1 MSDAEVLAL
10 MLVVGGITFLYR
22 YAMIGLFAHR
32 ALTPWLARLCQFV
45 APASF
50 AALIATT
57 LFVTG
62 HEVHVEFSSPK
73 LWAALVAG
81 IVAWKSGNVFATIAT
96 GMGTLYLLKW
106 LLSTGLL

>member
-1 MSDAEVLAL
+1 MTSFVIVACLILLRNKIRSPMSSFAL
-10 MLVVGGITFLYR
+10 
-22 YAMIGLFAHR
+22 
-32 ALTPWLARLCQFV
+32 
-45 APASF
+45 SF

>member
-1 MSDAEVLAL
+1 MGDAELLVL

-32 ALTPWLARLCQFV
+32 ELPPWLARLCQFV

-50 AALIATT
+50 AALIAST

-62 HEVHVEFSSPK
+62 HDVHVDMSSPK
-73 LWAALVAG
+73 LWAACVAG
-81 IVAWKSGNVFATIAT
+81 LVAWKTGNVLATIAT
-96 GMGTLYLLKW
+96 GMVILYALKW
-106 LLSTGLL
+106 LLSANLF

>member
-1 MSDAEVLAL
+1 MSDSVLLLL
-10 MLVVGGITFLYR
+10 MIVVGAITFLYR

-32 ALTPWLARLCQFV
+32 DLPSWLARLCRFV

-57 LFVTG
+57 LFVSG
-62 HEVHVEFSSPK
+62 HEVHVEISSPK

-81 IVAWKSGNVFATIAT
+81 LVAWRSGNVLATIAT
-96 GMGTLYLLKW
+96 GMGVLYLLKW
-106 LLSTGLL
+106 LLYTNLV